1 MISLL
6 AAGVGMAAF
15 LLLATSLGY
24 KFIGALVEP
33 IESKTEQLLLC
44 VATGVIGIQLL
55 VMLALITNHVRA
67 ALVPLLSLAILFSG
81 TSIQPVIRMLSGILR
96 RIREASEVETLLGSS
111 FTLVVVIEFL
121 SAMAPLTASDALH
134 YHFAVPAQ
142 ILRNGFRPDFFL
154 SDGFLCGESHLL
166 ILMGLAFGS
175 ERLAMGLVFLGGIL
189 SAVATFCLARRWIS
203 RRWAWITTLSFLLTP
218 LVFWQVSSPGAPDLW
233 MVLFT
238 IAAVLVIS
246 KARELRGLGP
256 AVIAGCLAGG
266 IAGAKYTGC
275 FIAAALLVALL
286 VEMRSLAAGLCFA
299 ASALFTGIWPYLRNA
314 LWTGDPLFPFL
325 LHRLSPTHV
334 NSNAL
339 FWYMAATG
347 AGTHI
352 GLVQIAKSLVFAGVD
367 PNRLGFFQFFGPLV
381 LAFSPLLFRTV
392 RNTPVWR
399 ATLIVWLVS
408 VACIGSSSGMARFQ
422 LPIFPLALAASITG
436 VAALNDTHFKLLRIA
451 AVSSIAIVLLAGF
464 AGLLIYTRN
473 PVKATLG
480 LISRENYLRQ
490 FAPEYQA
497 SEFTNDFFQ
506 HHPSDGNILVFN
518 RHLYYFRVPFIY
530 GFPAANWGIDPSAL
544 QTPDQW
550 REFFSEN
557 HITWVIRNPR
567 FPPAL
572 AVQLEGMERD
582 GELVP
587 VAQTE
592 VENFLGKRIAGVR
605 ERTQLVILRVGG
617 VVPPKGPADHETE

>member
-175 ERLAMGLVFLGGIL
+175 ERLAMGLVLLGGIL

-203 RRWAWITTLSFLLTP
+203 RHWAWITTLSFLLTP

-275 FIAAALLVALL
+275 FIAAALFVALL
-286 VEMRSLAAGLCFA
+286 VEMRSFAAGLCFA

-617 VVPPKGPADHETE
+617 VVPPKGSADHETE